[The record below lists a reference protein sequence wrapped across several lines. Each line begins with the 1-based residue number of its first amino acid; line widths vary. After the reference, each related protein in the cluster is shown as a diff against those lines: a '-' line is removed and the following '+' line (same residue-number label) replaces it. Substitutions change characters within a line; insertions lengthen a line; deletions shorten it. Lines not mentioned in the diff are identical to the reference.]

1 MFVKGFYFWATAIWG
16 CSNQIG
22 FEEFLNA
29 VGWPPADSLGCQ
41 GLLQPLSCEGPGLSR
56 RGAHCQHGHD
66 RSFVCLFLLNM
77 RVFQCRSVRICDNH
91 LIIIEIWLNN
101 SQSSI
106 CKSPIIPH
114 FHWLTSNS
122 LCILPTEWRWLALA
136 ALANAIVYRQ
146 QARHMPPISESR
158 TLRKPRTKVCFDCD
172 YTIRL
177 FNSLPW
183 KITFFY
189 R

>member
-56 RGAHCQHGHD
+56 RWAHCQHGHD

-91 LIIIEIWLNN
+91 SIIIEIWLNN

-122 LCILPTEWRWLALA
+122 LCILPTEGGWLWQPWPMPLSTDS
-136 ALANAIVYRQ
+136 
-146 QARHMPPISESR
+146 RHGTWCHWSHNLGLKSKDQGEFWLWLYHPVI
-158 TLRKPRTKVCFDCD
+158 
-172 YTIRL
+172 
-177 FNSLPW
+177 
-183 KITFFY
+183 
-189 R
+189 